1 MQKNFTDAQKDTI
14 KKEMSS
20 LNLSKYVGEAATA
33 MVEAKLKMTDLPA
46 AIEIVTFL
54 HRRYADLSTHLFES
68 WQKVLLP
75 KKDESGVLKVANP
88 SKLRVDLRFYAEL
101 IAVGVFT
108 LKEGLPLLGQV
119 LTSLVA
125 MDKVRFTTF
134 LDSFGIY
141 VNLYLIFKMCL
152 F

>member
-1 MQKNFTDAQKDTI
+1 
-14 KKEMSS
+14 MSS
-20 LNLSKYVGEAATA
+20 LNLSKYVGEAASA
-33 MVEAKLKMTDLPA
+33 IVEAKLKMTDLPA
-46 AIEIVTFL
+46 AIDIVCFL
-54 HRRYADLSTHLFES
+54 HRRYADLASQLFES

-108 LKEGLPLLGQV
+108 LKKGLPLLGQV

-125 MDKVRFTTF
+125 MDKVKN
-134 LDSFGIY
+134 S
-141 VNLYLIFKMCL
+141 LYLEF
-152 F
+152 